1 MGIDLSK
8 GTRKHNAAAPL
19 PDLRIYAGI
28 IVISSTII
36 LTAEA
41 DTFRCGSK
49 VVRSGDSSSAVI
61 QNCGKPLDKDKGYE
75 VVRLK
80 EGRKKV
86 RVGRWRYKKSSRSLE
101 RIVMI
106 YQGRVVAIDTGQ
118 R

>member
-1 MGIDLSK
+1 MGINLSK
-8 GTRKHNAAAPL
+8 GTSKINVAAPL
-19 PDLRIYAGI
+19 RDLVLYAGI

-36 LTAEA
+36 STAEA

-61 QNCGKPLDKDKGYE
+61 QNCGKPLYKDKGYE
-75 VVRLK
+75 VVRLG
-80 EGRKKV
+80 EGRTKV
-86 RVGRWRYKKSSRSLE
+86 RVERWRYKKSSRSLE

>member
-1 MGIDLSK
+1 MGIELSK
-8 GTRKHNAAAPL
+8 GNSRHILDAPL
-19 PDLRIYAGI
+19 LDLVFYAGI
-28 IVISSTII
+28 VVLSSTII
-36 LTAEA
+36 CTAEA

-49 VVRSGDSSSAVI
+49 VVSTGDSSSAVI
-61 QNCGKPLDKDKGYE
+61 QNCGKPLNKDKGYE

-86 RVGRWRYKKSSRSLE
+86 RVERWRYKKSSRSLE

-106 YQGRVVAIDTGQ
+106 YRGRVVAIDTGQ

>member
-1 MGIDLSK
+1 MGINLSK
-8 GTRKHNAAAPL
+8 GTSKINVTDPL
-19 PDLRIYAGI
+19 RDLVLYAGI

-36 LTAEA
+36 SSAEA

-61 QNCGKPLDKDKGYE
+61 QNCGKPLYKDKGYE
-75 VVRLK
+75 VVRLR

-86 RVGRWRYKKSSRSLE
+86 RVERWRYKKSSRSLE